1 MMILF
6 RILLITV
13 MNGQPVDKQEIA
25 IYEIQSTVEHCEK
38 HIKPAFDR
46 VYVAKDSHR
55 MELRTVT
62 ECLKI

>member
-1 MMILF
+1 
-6 RILLITV
+6 

-62 ECLKI
+62 ECLKIG

>member
-1 MMILF
+1 MILF
-6 RILLITV
+6 RILLITM
-13 MNGQPVDKQEIA
+13 MNDKLVDKQEIA
-25 IYEIQSTVEHCEK
+25 VYELKTTVEHCEK

>member
-1 MMILF
+1 MILF

-25 IYEIQSTVEHCEK
+25 VYEIQSTVEKCRK
-38 HIKPAFDR
+38 YIKPAFDR
-46 VYVAKDSHR
+46 VYVSKDSHR

-62 ECLKI
+62 ECLKIG

>member
-1 MMILF
+1 MILF
-6 RILLITV
+6 RVLLITM
-13 MNGQPVDKQEIA
+13 MNGQLVDKQEIA
-25 IYEIQSTVEHCEK
+25 VYEIQSTVERCERY
-38 HIKPAFDR
+38 IKPAFDR